1 MFKSYQAH
9 KIKENIMTEKEIREA
24 YVKIRTIDNTI
35 PDEVLQ
41 YMLDASLI
49 QLYKDAQTEF
59 LAKLDNDIDI
69 ALLEYMNGSTLNI

>member
-1 MFKSYQAH
+1 
-9 KIKENIMTEKEIREA
+9 MTEKEIREA